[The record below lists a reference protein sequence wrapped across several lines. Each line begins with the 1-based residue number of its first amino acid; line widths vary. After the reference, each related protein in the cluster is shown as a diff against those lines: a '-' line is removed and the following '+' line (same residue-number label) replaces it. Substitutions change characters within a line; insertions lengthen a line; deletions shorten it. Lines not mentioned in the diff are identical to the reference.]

1 MEIISDY
8 SLTKSFVSKKVQLL
22 VGPNQIIYINL
33 VPLKDFYSDDQWVR
47 FYNFIN
53 MPIKD
58 LRKNFN
64 IKEELDLYDIVNL
77 IIITLGQFRE
87 FATIYQTFLHGL
99 EKIIDNLS
107 MDLSQKAIYGN
118 KILITREIFDY
129 IMYIIKSSCGE
140 KIEAPR
146 QFSSEEE
153 RLFYLAQK
161 EYDDQIKGLRQ
172 KEQASADAML
182 KVLLSITYAFPNF
195 TFDYLF
201 EQTLAQIRWLQKYAA
216 EAASY
221 EVNKQIFAAGNM
233 KKGSKL
239 NFFIK

>member
-1 MEIISDY
+1 
-8 SLTKSFVSKKVQLL
+8 
-22 VGPNQIIYINL
+22 
-33 VPLKDFYSDDQWVR
+33 
-47 FYNFIN
+47 

-87 FATIYQTFLHGL
+87 FAAIYRIFLHGL

-107 MDLSQKAIYGN
+107 MDTSQKAIYGN

-129 IMYIIKSSCGE
+129 IIYIIKNSCGE

-216 EAASY
+216 EATSY